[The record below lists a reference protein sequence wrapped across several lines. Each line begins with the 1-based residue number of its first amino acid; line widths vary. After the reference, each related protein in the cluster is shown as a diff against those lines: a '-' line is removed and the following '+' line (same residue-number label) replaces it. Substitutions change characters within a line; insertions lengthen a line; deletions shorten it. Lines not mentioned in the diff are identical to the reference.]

1 MAKNQHIELF
11 YENLTNLMTRE
22 ELDRSDGSVQAISV
36 RHNWKDG
43 CRCQECF
50 SKTRQQWTVEP
61 VPATVCALCS
71 TEITKWSPT
80 DFCKECEVITLEVE
94 A

>member
-1 MAKNQHIELF
+1 MVTKQHIE
-11 YENLTNLMTRE
+11 LMTRE
-22 ELDRSDGSVQAISV
+22 ELDHSDGSVQAISV

-80 DFCKECEVITLEVE
+80 DFCKECEVIVYGHDGVLEVK